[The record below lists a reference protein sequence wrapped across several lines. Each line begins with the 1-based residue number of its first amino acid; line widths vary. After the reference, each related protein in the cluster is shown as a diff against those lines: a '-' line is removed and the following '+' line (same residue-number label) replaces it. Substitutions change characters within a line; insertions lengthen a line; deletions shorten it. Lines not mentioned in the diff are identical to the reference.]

1 MINAATRGVTG
12 GIGDPRGD
20 QEEEGPR
27 SRRHAGRGKNKDFG
41 LIPTTHPLSARRPRT
56 ERGNRHKRGFWEQ
69 KGHGEGGAKG
79 SVEPMSDPEA
89 VAEVGVPA
97 CPRRACPPVSQREVA
112 AALAGAAM
120 GGGGFAVAKGA
131 WGAGFASANGAFC
144 DGKGRICGGVVIQN
158 ASSRR
163 VCDGSCRF
171 TAALSWQMQ
180 ICKSFGSAAAKLQQ
194 FCHCKHKFGVGGFHH
209 KCKFA
214 AVL

>member
-27 SRRHAGRGKNKDFG
+27 SRRHAGRGKTKDFG

-56 ERGNRHKRGFWEQ
+56 ERGNRHKRGVWEQ

-79 SVEPMSDPEA
+79 SAEPMSDPEA

-97 CPRRACPPVSQREVA
+97 CPRRACPPRA
-112 AALAGAAM
+112 PAGSGGCSRGSSD
-120 GGGGFAVAKGA
+120 GGGGFMVAKGA

-144 DGKGRICGGVVIQN
+144 DGKGRICGGFAVQN
-158 ASSRR
+158 ANSRR
-163 VCDGSCRF
+163 VCG
-171 TAALSWQMQ
+171 
-180 ICKSFGSAAAKLQQ
+180 
-194 FCHCKHKFGVGGFHH
+194 
-209 KCKFA
+209 A
-214 AVL
+214 AVGSQQCCHG